1 MKNFSTRGL
10 NRKRENVNRGICFH
24 LIRWNS
30 GGADAC
36 GSHGWGPSLIHA
48 GADRVNAQPLTGG
61 ARGQGVGL
69 ARRRLPPLPGPTEAK
84 AGALPAPA
92 WAAPAVSDDA
102 EHTGELRAM
111 RRIRSGSTRPPRR
124 GGAEG
129 RPRRWGLQRR
139 RLVEGHG
146 PGGAPAMSRGEGE
159 TRRSGVELL
168 VVEKGRGKLGFGL
181 I

>member
-10 NRKRENVNRGICFH
+10 NRKSESAFGEIRFH
-24 LIRWNS
+24 LIQKNS

-36 GSHGWGPSLIHA
+36 GSLGWGPYLSTWA
-48 GADRVNAQPLTGG
+48 GLVNAQPLTGG

-69 ARRRLPPLPGPTEAK
+69 ARRRLPPLPGPTEGE

-92 WAAPAVSDDA
+92 RAAPTISGDA
-102 EHTGELRAM
+102 GHTGELRAM

-129 RPRRWGLQRR
+129 RPR
-139 RLVEGHG
+139 
-146 PGGAPAMSRGEGE
+146 
-159 TRRSGVELL
+159 
-168 VVEKGRGKLGFGL
+168 
-181 I
+181 